1 MASLDRPMDRLAL
14 SSMKNTLVLVGL
26 NHKTAPVEVRERVS
40 YSPEQ
45 IEGVLESLRLN
56 ESFTECA
63 LLSTCNRTEFYAVPS
78 QSPEQ
83 GLSDISS
90 FFREGSDNSSSGLES
105 HLYKHQGIPAINHL
119 FSVSSGLDSLV
130 LGENQILG
138 QVRRAYIQA
147 QEADCTGPLLERLFP
162 WALRVG
168 KKVRSE
174 TGIAKGASSVAAAA
188 VNLAQKIFGDMSGRK
203 VLLLGAGKMGA
214 KSVKLLSKTG
224 VEEVQVVNRT
234 FEKAAELAEQ
244 CGGVAV
250 PYEELDEA
258 LSSVDI
264 LMSSTGAPH
273 YVVTRE
279 RIASVMRQRRGRPLF
294 LVDIAVPRDID
305 PACGDVDNVYLYN
318 IDDLQGVVD
327 KNLARRHAETQA
339 VLRIIEKATGDFC
352 RQMDSRK
359 ASQAIVLLREG
370 FESVRQSELAHF
382 RTKKHLPAE
391 HMELLENFS
400 RRILNKLLHSP
411 TQQLRQLSEGGAKP
425 EELLESLRVL
435 GLIPD
440 EESKS

>member
-1 MASLDRPMDRLAL
+1 
-14 SSMKNTLVLVGL
+14 MKNTLLLVGL
-26 NHKTAPVEVRERVS
+26 NHKTAPIEVRERVS
-40 YSPEQ
+40 YSQEQ
-45 IEGVLESLRLN
+45 IEEVLETLRVN
-56 ESFTECA
+56 HDFSECA
-63 LLSTCNRTEFYAVPS
+63 LLSTCNRTEFYAVGS
-78 QSPEQ
+78 QTPEQ
-83 GLSDISS
+83 GLSAISR
-90 FFREGSDNSSSGLES
+90 FFLENSPNLDSGLES
-105 HLYKHQGIPAINHL
+105 HLYKHQGISAISHL

-168 KKVRSE
+168 KRARSE
-174 TGIAKGASSVAAAA
+174 TGIARGASSVSAAA
-188 VNLAQKIFGDMSGRK
+188 VSLAQKIFGDMSGRK

-214 KSVKLLSKTG
+214 KSIKLLSKTG
-224 VEEVQVVNRT
+224 VEQVQVVNRT

-250 PYEELDEA
+250 PYEELDKA

-279 RIASVMRQRRGRPLF
+279 RIASVMRQRKGRPLF

-305 PACGDVDNVYLYN
+305 PGCSEVDNVYLYN

-327 KNLARRHAETQA
+327 KNLARRHSETKA
-339 VLRIIEKATGDFC
+339 VLSIIEKATGDFC

-359 ASQAIVLLREG
+359 ASRAIVALREG
-370 FESVRQSELAHF
+370 FESIRQTELQHF
-382 RTKKHLPAE
+382 RTKKHLPDEQMA
-391 HMELLENFS
+391 LLENFS
-400 RRILNKLLHSP
+400 RRMLNKLLHSP

-425 EELLESLRVL
+425 PELLESLRVL
-435 GLIPD
+435 GLIA
-440 EESKS
+440 EEEERE